1 MTNLQKINKIQ
12 SVLASLRP
20 YLQEDGGDVE
30 LFDVEGDRVLVN
42 LKGACGSCASSLVTL
57 KEVIE
62 ERLRQE
68 VLPSLVVEAV

>member
-1 MTNLQKINKIQ
+1 
-12 SVLASLRP
+12 LRP

-30 LFDVEGDRVLVN
+30 LVDVEGDRVLVQ
-42 LKGACGSCASSLVTL
+42 LKGACGSCASSLITL

-68 VLPSLVVEAV
+68 VLPSLIVEAV